1 MTAVPTRRMDEP
13 NPSPWSTVTEASEDN
28 AVNAGITSDPMA
40 SKVIGAANQL
50 QPASFPEPGAVGLQ
64 QGIMAQPVMVG
75 NESKSPK
82 LPMIIAAMLLVS
94 GLVGFGIGV
103 AVGGSIEDTFNRLS
117 TVDYTTAIGESGDL
131 THDDEDG
138 LGEEGW
144 YLLIPGDPEADENN
158 NNIVDAC
165 ENVVFSVHDIDGNDV
180 SDRTARI
187 SCSLDEKASGSNL
200 YEEYFDI
207 ENHVI
212 VARLCY
218 TITDDVGV
226 SEHDCEEGEVLTVS
240 NDAGINMSVVDLD
253 AMYIE
258 SGFVEEL
265 LTKGAISVVSFGAG
279 CCSACGGLVA
289 LVVGLTRLGGTKPEQ
304 QVQFQIQ

>member
-1 MTAVPTRRMDEP
+1 MDQP
-13 NPSPWSTVTEASEDN
+13 PLSPWSTVVDASEHN
-28 AVNAGITSDPMA
+28 AVNTAITRDPMA
-40 SKVIGAANQL
+40 GEGTPTATPLHQ
-50 QPASFPEPGAVGLQ
+50 ASFPESGAAVPQ
-64 QGIMAQPVMVG
+64 QGIMVQPVMVG
-75 NESKSPK
+75 GGKKSPK
-82 LPMIIAAMLLVS
+82 LPMIIAAILVVS

-103 AVGGSIEDTFNRLS
+103 AVGASIEDSFNRLS
-117 TVDYTTAIGESGDL
+117 TVDYTTAIGESGNL

-144 YLLIPGDPEADENN
+144 YLLIPGDPKADENN

-165 ENVVFSVHDIDGNDV
+165 ENVNFSVRDENGNDV
-180 SDRTARI
+180 SDRTAKI
-187 SCSLDEKASGSNL
+187 SCSLDENASDSNL

-207 ENHVI
+207 KNHVI
-212 VARLCY
+212 VARLCS
-218 TITDDVGV
+218 TVTDDVGV

-265 LTKGAISVVSFGAG
+265 LTKGAISVTSFGAG
-279 CCSACGGLVA
+279 CCSACGGLVS
-289 LVVGLTRLGGTKPEQ
+289 LVVGLTRLGGTKPSQ
-304 QVQFQIQ
+304 QVQFVIQ

>member
-1 MTAVPTRRMDEP
+1 MDEP

-40 SKVIGAANQL
+40 SEVIGAANQL
-50 QPASFPEPGAVGLQ
+50 QPASFLDSGAVGLQ

-289 LVVGLTRLGGTKPEQ
+289 LVVGLTRLVGTKPEQ

>member
-1 MTAVPTRRMDEP
+1 M
-13 NPSPWSTVTEASEDN
+13 EANEDN
-28 AVNAGITSDPMA
+28 AVNTAITSDPVA
-40 SKVIGAANQL
+40 NEVIGAATQL
-50 QPASFPEPGAVGLQ
+50 QPASFPESGAVGLQ
-64 QGIMAQPVMVG
+64 QGITAQTVIVG
-75 NESKSPK
+75 GETKSPK
-82 LPMIIAAMLLVS
+82 LPMIIAAILLVS

-144 YLLIPGDPEADENN
+144 YLLIPGDPEADEDN

-200 YEEYFDI
+200 YEENFDI

-212 VARLCY
+212 VARICY

-289 LVVGLTRLGGTKPEQ
+289 LVVGLTRLGGTKPKH
-304 QVQFQIQ
+304 QVQFHIQ